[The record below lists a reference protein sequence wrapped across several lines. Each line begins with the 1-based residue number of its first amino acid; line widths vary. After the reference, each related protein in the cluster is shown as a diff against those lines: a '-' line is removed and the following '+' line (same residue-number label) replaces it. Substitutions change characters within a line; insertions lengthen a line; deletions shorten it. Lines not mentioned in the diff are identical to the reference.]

1 MFNKLKEK
9 FSSWVK
15 KSEKELPELEE
26 EKKENITEEPIKEE
40 LDEKKESFLNKIFKK
55 KEKKEE
61 AEQTEKKEEEIKQE
75 LPKKTKKS
83 LFRKK
88 KKEILEEKLKDM
100 AEEIKEEVP
109 QKFETGLLSYQPDM
123 EAIKEKTDSEL
134 LENQQEIETIKE
146 KTEVE
151 QLTKKEPLDYEK
163 KEDNFFSKLA
173 KKLSSSKLTK
183 KEFDNLFDEFEI
195 TLLENNV
202 ALEAVDEIRKTLSE
216 KLIGVEIKKKEVEEK
231 IISSLKE
238 TINSILIE
246 PPNLIKQIKEKQGVY
261 TIIFFGI
268 NGSGKTTSISKL
280 ASYLKEN
287 KISCIIGAADTF
299 RAASIEQ
306 LKKHG
311 ENLNIKVISNKY
323 GVDPASV
330 AFDTIKHAKANNVKV
345 ALIDTAGRMYTQSNL
360 MKEMEKIVRISNPD
374 LKIFVGES
382 ITGNDAIEQAKS
394 FNDSVGIDGI
404 VLTKADVDEKAGTIL
419 SVSLITKKPIYFL
432 GTGQKYSD
440 FTPFTKKEILKNLGL
455 E

>member
-123 EAIKEKTDSEL
+123 EGIKKKTDSEL

-246 PPNLIKQIKEKQGVY
+246 PPNSIKQIKETQVFY
-261 TIIFFGI
+261 II
-268 NGSGKTTSISKL
+268 
-280 ASYLKEN
+280 
-287 KISCIIGAADTF
+287 
-299 RAASIEQ
+299 
-306 LKKHG
+306 
-311 ENLNIKVISNKY
+311 
-323 GVDPASV
+323 
-330 AFDTIKHAKANNVKV
+330 
-345 ALIDTAGRMYTQSNL
+345 
-360 MKEMEKIVRISNPD
+360 
-374 LKIFVGES
+374 
-382 ITGNDAIEQAKS
+382 
-394 FNDSVGIDGI
+394 
-404 VLTKADVDEKAGTIL
+404 
-419 SVSLITKKPIYFL
+419 
-432 GTGQKYSD
+432 
-440 FTPFTKKEILKNLGL
+440 
-455 E
+455 